1 MVHLRTV
8 CYGGQ
13 PSRGLPTVAHAPVKQ
28 RERRLEAPPGFE
40 PGVEVL
46 QTSAL
51 PLGDGAARELN
62 GRTPDRADPPCVCR
76 REEIGAGN
84 GIRTRD
90 FDLGKV
96 ALYH

>member
-1 MVHLRTV
+1 MLGTNLTLMEK
-8 CYGGQ
+8 C
-13 PSRGLPTVAHAPVKQ
+13 SEK
-28 RERRLEAPPGFE
+28 LEAPPGFE
-40 PGVEVL
+40 PGIEVL

-51 PLGDGAARELN
+51 PLGDGAVRLCRGIVPPA
-62 GRTPDRADPPCVCR
+62 GRAR
-76 REEIGAGN
+76 RERVSGAGN

>member
-1 MVHLRTV
+1 M
-8 CYGGQ
+8 
-13 PSRGLPTVAHAPVKQ
+13 
-28 RERRLEAPPGFE
+28 
-40 PGVEVL
+40 EVL

-51 PLGDGAARELN
+51 PLGDGADELSADITTPETRGRATN
-62 GRTPDRADPPCVCR
+62 GGSL
-76 REEIGAGN
+76 GAGN

>member
-1 MVHLRTV
+1 M
-8 CYGGQ
+8 
-13 PSRGLPTVAHAPVKQ
+13 
-28 RERRLEAPPGFE
+28 EAPPGIE
-40 PGVEVL
+40 PGMEVL

-51 PLGDGAARELN
+51 PLGDGADQELSRRILSRVADLKVRATYLMGATLRAKVGLPSEARL
-62 GRTPDRADPPCVCR
+62 RRRRAKD
-76 REEIGAGN
+76 GAGN

>member
-1 MVHLRTV
+1 M
-8 CYGGQ
+8 
-13 PSRGLPTVAHAPVKQ
+13 
-28 RERRLEAPPGFE
+28 EAPPGFE
-40 PGVEVL
+40 PGMEVL

-51 PLGDGAARELN
+51 PLGDGAVEPEAWAE
-62 GRTPDRADPPCVCR
+62 RAT
-76 REEIGAGN
+76 ENGAGN

>member
-1 MVHLRTV
+1 M
-8 CYGGQ
+8 
-13 PSRGLPTVAHAPVKQ
+13 
-28 RERRLEAPPGFE
+28 EAPPGFE
-40 PGVEVL
+40 PGMEVL

-51 PLGDGAARELN
+51 PLGDGARLN
-62 GRTPDRADPPCVCR
+62 ITAL
-76 REEIGAGN
+76 EESAKNWSVSGAGN

>member
-1 MVHLRTV
+1 LLK
-8 CYGGQ
+8 G
-13 PSRGLPTVAHAPVKQ
+13 
-28 RERRLEAPPGFE
+28 LEAPSGFE
-40 PGVEVL
+40 PEMEVL

-51 PLGDGAARELN
+51 PLGYGALGCHHRFGRARN
-62 GRTPDRADPPCVCR
+62 TSRTDEKRALQARSARLTAAPGS
-76 REEIGAGN
+76 REEDGAGN